1 MPRRSAKLTTRFALV
16 GGLIIVVACVS
27 IAVLNRHV
35 ASADLRAMAER
46 NNIALTRSISNAIW
60 PRFASFIA
68 GAPRLDGVKL
78 RSHPITEQLR
88 RAIDWQMNGLSV
100 VKVKIYNLDGFTVY
114 STESQQIGEI
124 NNSSAGFQA
133 AKAGRVASQMI
144 YRNKIS
150 AFEHVVE
157 DRDIL
162 SSYVPIKSKSKK
174 LRGVIE
180 VFYDVTEMRQRTE
193 RTQLLQ
199 ITIIGTTFGCLYL
212 LLIFVVWRSER
223 RSQRQH
229 EENVVL
235 TRNAAVAEESSRLKS
250 EFLANMSHELRT
262 PLNAILGFSETM
274 KSEMF
279 GPVGSP
285 KYLEYVGDIWDSGKH
300 LLKIVDEVLDMAK
313 VEAGQVELDER
324 EVDLGDL
331 VAGCLRLVGDDA
343 RQRQVRLVTDHAG
356 DLPTISGDER
366 RLTQVL
372 LNVLSNAV
380 KFTEAGG
387 AVTVKIALA
396 PSGAVEISVADTG
409 IGIAAD
415 QIAKILT
422 PFGQVEGSYSKNYN
436 GTGLGLPIAKSF
448 VELHGGSLTLQSE
461 IGEGTEVRIEL
472 PAERILAAAANDGN
486 QASEGA
492 ASARA
497 ATAADAH

>member
-1 MPRRSAKLTTRFALV
+1 MPRRSAKLTMRFALF

-27 IAVLNRHV
+27 IAVLNRQV
-35 ASADLRAMAER
+35 ASVDLRTMAER

-68 GAPRLDGVKL
+68 AAPRLARAKL
-78 RSHPITEQLR
+78 RSHPITDQLR
-88 RAIDWQMNGLSV
+88 RAIDWQMNGISV
-100 VKVKIYNLDGFTVY
+100 VKVKIFNLDGFTVF

-124 NNSSAGFQA
+124 NNSNAGFLA
-133 AKAGRVASQMI
+133 AKAGRVASQLMH
-144 YRNKIS
+144 RDKIS
-150 AFEHVVE
+150 AFEHGIE

-162 SSYVPIKSKSKK
+162 SSYIPIQSKTKK
-174 LRGVIE
+174 LRGVIQ
-180 VFYDVTEMRQRTE
+180 VFYDVTDMRKRAE

-199 ITIIGTTFGCLYL
+199 ITIIATTFGCLYV

-223 RSQRQH
+223 RSHKQH
-229 EENVVL
+229 EENVIL

-274 KSEMF
+274 KSQLF
-279 GPVGSP
+279 GPIGSP
-285 KYLEYVGDIWDSGKH
+285 KYVEYVSDIWDSGKH

-313 VEAGQVELDER
+313 VEAGQAALDEV
-324 EVDLGDL
+324 EVDLNEL

-343 RQRQVRLVTDHAG
+343 RQSQVRLVTDCAANLHG
-356 DLPTISGDER
+356 IWGDER

-380 KFTEAGG
+380 RFTEAGG
-387 AVTVKIALA
+387 SVTIKIDRTPAGTVA
-396 PSGAVEISVADTG
+396 ISVTDTG

-415 QIAKILT
+415 QVANILT
-422 PFGQVEGSYSKNYN
+422 PFGQVEGSYSKHYN

-448 VELHGGSLTLQSE
+448 VELHGGSLALNSE
-461 IGEGTEVRIEL
+461 IGKGTEVRIEL
-472 PAERILAAAANDGN
+472 PAERIMAT
-486 QASEGA
+486 
-492 ASARA
+492 
-497 ATAADAH
+497 ATAAPSGVAEIVAASR